1 MVLRRGADEREVV
14 VVDRQLVRWLVTLE
28 RVPTERRS
36 HSLGHIECPSDSV

>member
-1 MVLRRGADEREVV
+1 VVLRRGADEREVV